1 MEFQQSDNIDLP
13 ASVSRILEG
22 EKVIFSLS
30 AQRIYER
37 SDYLP
42 KIIFG
47 CLFLYF
53 FLSVQIAMLFSGSS
67 LLAGSWKIDLSGL
80 ILKLILQLI
89 PGLGSIIGFV
99 ALSRGLK
106 LRNIKNI
113 PVAAT
118 ESRILMLVN
127 GKVKIY
133 PWSCFSGTAV
143 AILKRK
149 GVRLL
154 LSSDPTKAKAKKIYF
169 QGPDDPEMVVS
180 TCLRLIQKARS

>member
-53 FLSVQIAMLFSGSS
+53 FLSLQIAMLFSGSS

-80 ILKLILQLI
+80 ILKLIQLI
-89 PGLGSIIGFV
+89 PGLMSMIGFV

-106 LRNIKNI
+106 LRNLKDI

-127 GKVKIY
+127 GNVKIY
-133 PWSCFSGTAV
+133 PWSCFSGNAAV
-143 AILKRK
+143 LLKRK
-149 GVRLL
+149 GIKLL
-154 LSSDPTKAKAKKIYF
+154 LSSDPTGAKAKKIYF
-169 QGPDDPEMVVS
+169 EGPDDPEMVAS
-180 TCLRLIQKARS
+180 TCLRLIQKAGS